1 MPRWPAKKKESA
13 EKREARLAQAR
24 EYQRTHYYQKRAK
37 QLGIH
42 VPPGT
47 SAQDNYERYMAG
59 AGRSRTKQ
67 GQNRLTAAERSR
79 VSKEVWRAK
88 KAADLQAEVPTVQME
103 TTVEVPDGI
112 EPGILAVG
120 NVENGVVHQ
129 MPTLPTGMTLMAEFM
144 AQMRKLAIAVRESG
158 AEHGVFT
165 MPDGTTF
172 KVRGDGSVTTS

>member
-13 EKREARLAQAR
+13 EKREARLANAR
-24 EYQRTHYYQKRAK
+24 EYQRTHYYQKRVK

-103 TTVEVPDGI
+103 TSVDVPGGI

-120 NVENGVVHQ
+120 HVENGVVHQ
-129 MPTLPTGMTLMAEFM
+129 MPVLPTGATLLAEVMASFRKM
-144 AQMRKLAIAVRESG
+144 AIVIKEVG
-158 AEHGVFT
+158 AEHGTFT
-165 MPDGTTF
+165 WADGSVIT
-172 KVRGDGSVTTS
+172 VRGDGSVTTS